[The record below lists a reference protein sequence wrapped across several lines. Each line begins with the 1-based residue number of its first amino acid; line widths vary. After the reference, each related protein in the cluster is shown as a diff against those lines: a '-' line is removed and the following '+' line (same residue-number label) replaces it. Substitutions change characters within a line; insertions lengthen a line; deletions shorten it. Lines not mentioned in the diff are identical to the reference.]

1 MKKKVFKIFML
12 LFLPAIFFGCGIKVE
27 DVEVKIKEALYED
40 YGEEFVV
47 TNIGLREANG
57 QKFYQARIYPEAIIG
72 TEKEGDS
79 YYYAEATI
87 DLVSP
92 NKLANDVG
100 HSYGTIK
107 MNDEVEEFLSPKAK
121 ELFGERIR
129 LKTNVEYKEHI
140 GQGYYIRYL
149 ESGLEEKR
157 KAIEEDP
164 ENKRLE
170 IELYVYI
177 FDRIETDEELESRRV
192 EVFELIQY
200 LKKEKLFEYLQMGV
214 IFIDERVLAPSYK
227 EYEYGLAYGERE
239 EVIVKGESVF
249 LPPEEIRKEMTI
261 RLKSE
266 LESMS
271 ENELLVNMNKI
282 KKKDLGN
289 KGIEKFNSSNVGL
302 IYSVGILKA
311 KYTTSYNK
319 YVESEKINNYYYN
332 EINDLIIFKNLEY
345 IYWERR

>member
-1 MKKKVFKIFML
+1 MKKKVFKILML
-12 LFLPAIFFGCGIKVE
+12 LFLSAIFFGCGIKVE
-27 DVEVKIKEALYED
+27 DVEARMEEALYDD

-192 EVFELIQY
+192 EVFEFLEYIREKKLDKF
-200 LKKEKLFEYLQMGV
+200 LKA
-214 IFIDERVLAPSYK
+214 FITFSDEIVLASSF
-227 EYEYGLAYGERE
+227 YENKWNLENSKTSLKIQIENNLRE
-239 EVIVKGESVF
+239 EV
-249 LPPEEIRKEMTI
+249 
-261 RLKSE
+261 LKT
-266 LESMS
+266 S
-271 ENELLVNMNKI
+271 ENHLILNMNKI
-282 KKKDLGN
+282 KKSNLSNIRGKYLHGYNQGSFLLLTMEMLKIDEYGRYEDAKENKTIHKHLYKTKDD
-289 KGIEKFNSSNVGL
+289 I
-302 IYSVGILKA
+302 
-311 KYTTSYNK
+311 
-319 YVESEKINNYYYN
+319 
-332 EINDLIIFKNLEY
+332 EY
-345 IYWERR
+345 INYDYYMFETQGGEK